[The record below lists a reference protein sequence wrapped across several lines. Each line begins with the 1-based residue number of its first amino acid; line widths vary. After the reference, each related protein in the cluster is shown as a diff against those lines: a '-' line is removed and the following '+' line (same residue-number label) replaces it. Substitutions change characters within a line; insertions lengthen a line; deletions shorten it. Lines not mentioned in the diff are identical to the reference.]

1 MNNDL
6 KRQLQN
12 RREAA
17 LKLPPLEHLPGDVRD
32 PAQINLEPA
41 TFGLQQYRQWWLD
54 NRDKPHVQHQI
65 KTMVEAQGL
74 IA

>member
-12 RREAA
+12 RREAV

-32 PAQINLEPA
+32 PAKTNLEPA
-41 TFGLQQYRQWWLD
+41 TFGLQ
-54 NRDKPHVQHQI
+54 
-65 KTMVEAQGL
+65 
-74 IA
+74 

>member
-1 MNNDL
+1 MNNNL

-32 PAQINLEPA
+32 PAKPNLEPA
-41 TFGLQQYRQWWLD
+41 TFGLQQYRQWWQSHAG
-54 NRDKPHVQHQI
+54 NR
-65 KTMVEAQGL
+65 TMQKSIELMVRAEGL